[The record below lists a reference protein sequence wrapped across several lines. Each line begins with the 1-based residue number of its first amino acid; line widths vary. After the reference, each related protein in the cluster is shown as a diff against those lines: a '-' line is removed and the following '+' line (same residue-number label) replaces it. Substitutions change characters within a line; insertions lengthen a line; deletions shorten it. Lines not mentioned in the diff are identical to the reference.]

1 MMVYVLGLLAAFTYA
16 LGIVLQQRADL
27 QVPAAEADPRFLGQ
41 IIRKPVWLIGGLLQV
56 GGWALQAAALDKGSL
71 VVVQA
76 LLAVSLV
83 FAMLLGL
90 RLTRQRFNRWSL
102 IGASSTLVGIT
113 LFVAFGQPQG
123 GKSAPSAT
131 AWWVSALVLAVVV
144 AFLVFA
150 GYRTKGA
157 PRAALLGTA
166 AGMAFAL
173 QAAVTK
179 LLVTEFAH
187 GLLAV
192 FTTWPLYAFI
202 APTIG
207 GYVLQQWALR
217 TGFLAPATAAVN
229 GSTLAVSVILGIL
242 IFEESISQGHSRLAP
257 ALVGL
262 GLAVLG
268 VAVLAYRQP
277 RRRGGKRGPT
287 S

>member
-1 MMVYVLGLLAAFTYA
+1 MVYVFGLLAAFAYA
-16 LGIVLQQRADL
+16 LGIVLEQRADL
-27 QVPAAEADPRFLGQ
+27 QVPASEADPRFLGQ
-41 IIRKPVWLIGGLLQV
+41 IVRKPVWLIGGLLQI
-56 GGWALQAAALDKGSL
+56 GGWALQAAALSKGSL
-71 VVVQA
+71 VVVQT
-76 LLAVSLV
+76 LLSVSLV

-90 RLTRQRFNRWSL
+90 WLTRQRFNRWSL

-113 LFVAFGQPQG
+113 LFVVFGQPQG
-123 GKSAPSAT
+123 GQFEPSAT
-131 AWWVSALVLAVVV
+131 DWWVSALVVVGVGAV
-144 AFLVFA
+144 LVFV
-150 GYRTKGA
+150 GYRNKSA

-179 LLVTEFAH
+179 VLVTEFGH

-192 FTTWPLYAFI
+192 LTTWPLYAFI
-202 APTIG
+202 VPTVG

-229 GSTLAVSVILGIL
+229 GSTLAVSVILGIF
-242 IFEESISQGHSRLAP
+242 IFGESISQGHSRLVP

-262 GLAVLG
+262 GLVALG

-277 RRRGGKRGPT
+277 RRRDEGG
-287 S
+287 

>member
-1 MMVYVLGLLAAFTYA
+1 
-16 LGIVLQQRADL
+16 
-27 QVPAAEADPRFLGQ
+27 VPASEADSRLLGK

-83 FAMLLGL
+83 FAMLLGR

-102 IGASSTLVGIT
+102 IGASSTLVGII
-113 LFVAFGQPQG
+113 LFVVFGQPQG
-123 GKSAPSAT
+123 GNSQPSGT
-131 AWWVSALVLAVVV
+131 DWWVSALVVLGVG
-144 AFLVFA
+144 AFLVFV
-150 GYRTKGA
+150 GYRNKGA

-166 AGMAFAL
+166 AGIGFAL

-179 LLVTEFAH
+179 VLVTELRH

-192 FTTWPLYAFI
+192 FITWPVYAFI
-202 APTIG
+202 VPTVG

-217 TGFLAPATAAVN
+217 TGYLAPATAAVN
-229 GSTLAVSVILGIL
+229 GSTLAVSVMLGIL
-242 IFEESISQGHSRLAP
+242 IFDESISQGQNRLAP
-257 ALVGL
+257 AFAGL

-277 RRRGGKRGPT
+277 RRRVRGG
-287 S
+287 